1 VHRNA
6 AERRR
11 VPAGSVALDEFLHT
25 AAFMNRNYAVAFRR
39 RAQAYGARVP
49 DKFMNRN
56 YAVALQR

>member
-1 VHRNA
+1 
-6 AERRR
+6 
-11 VPAGSVALDEFLHT
+11 
-25 AAFMNRNYAVAFRR
+25 MNRNYAVAFRR